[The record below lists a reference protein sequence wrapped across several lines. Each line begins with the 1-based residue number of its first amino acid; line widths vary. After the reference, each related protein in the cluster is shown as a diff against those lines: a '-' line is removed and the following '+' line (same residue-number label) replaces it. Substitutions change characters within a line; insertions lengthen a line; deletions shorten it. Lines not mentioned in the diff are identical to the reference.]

1 MKYLL
6 LFAIALNLVACAD
19 TEPNA
24 TQNNQAP
31 NIIDA
36 SDAGS
41 SPIDPESISRLGEA
55 CGPSTEK
62 LCASGLSC
70 QFEGMQQGEGLC
82 LPVVVNPDLECDE
95 TQDPVC
101 GLIGTNKNG
110 YLNECFA
117 RRFGAV
123 VLNEGFCKNDETIK
137 NNCDARAY
145 SLGNC
150 QESFTGARFNQNS
163 DECEAVTLV
172 GCSADIPFESFESCQ
187 SSCS

>member
-6 LFAIALNLVACAD
+6 LLGIALNLMACNAD
-19 TEPNA
+19 KPISPEDTK
-24 TQNNQAP
+24 AP
-31 NIIDA
+31 NVIDA

-41 SPIDPESISRLGEA
+41 KPIDPKSISRLGEA
-55 CGPSTEK
+55 CGPSSDK

-70 QFEGMQQGEGLC
+70 QFEGMKQEEGLC
-82 LPVVVNPDLECDE
+82 LPIIVNPDLECDE

-101 GLIGTNKNG
+101 GLIGNNKNG

-123 VLNEGFCKNDETIK
+123 VLNDGFCKNDETIK

-150 QESFTGARFNQNS
+150 QQTFTGARFNHQTN
-163 DECEAVTLV
+163 ECEAVTLV
-172 GCSADIPFESFESCQ
+172 GCGADIPFESLDTCETACR
-187 SSCS
+187 